1 MTQPPEPPIN
11 TADLWQ
17 IARNLLT
24 KMTIALGAP
33 GLIAAIEFLTQR
45 TRRDILDW
53 LAPFEL
59 FVRKLLLAEAAK
71 LPRPTDHE
79 PPKLTELQRGL
90 KRLDQLENP
99 KPQPPQTPRP
109 PKPAH
114 VVEPNRPSTWRVSFA
129 LIIPRDRTQH
139 RPSNRFDNLRMR
151 ILDLGSPAFFAEM
164 WRDEEERLKYEAKM
178 AAKEKRKANRA
189 RRLAERF
196 EALRRVIEDPARHVE
211 RLAAKIWRRRAHA
224 AWKARRLAT
233 QKSPRRCRAFPNDA
247 ILFAEWLA
255 QLAIAE
261 FLMAKPFP
269 VPEALADSS

>member
-1 MTQPPEPPIN
+1 MGPVTTLPEPPIN
-11 TADLWQ
+11 TAELWP

-24 KMTIALGAP
+24 KMTVALGAP
-33 GLIAAIEFLTQR
+33 GLIAAIEVLTQR

-79 PPKLTELQRGL
+79 PPKLTELQRNI
-90 KRLDQLENP
+90 KRLDRIENP
-99 KPQPPQTPRP
+99 KPQPQRR
-109 PKPAH
+109 ASLH

-129 LIIPRDRTQH
+129 LVIPRDRTQH
-139 RPSNRFDNLRMR
+139 TPSNRFDNLRMR

-164 WRDEEERLKYEAKM
+164 WRDEAERQKYEAKL

-196 EALRRVIEDPARHVE
+196 EALRRVIEDPAPHVE
-211 RLAAKIWRRRAHA
+211 RLAQKIWRRRAHA

-247 ILFAEWLA
+247 LLFADWVA
-255 QLAIAE
+255 QLAIAD
-261 FLMAKPFP
+261 FLMGKPFVAP
-269 VPEALADSS
+269 LADSS